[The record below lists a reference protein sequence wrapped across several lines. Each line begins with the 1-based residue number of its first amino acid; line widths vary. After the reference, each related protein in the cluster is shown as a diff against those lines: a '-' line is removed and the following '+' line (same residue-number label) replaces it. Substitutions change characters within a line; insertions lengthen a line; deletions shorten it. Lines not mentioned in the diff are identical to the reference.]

1 MTPTDIL
8 PVRIQPTTAS
18 RLAETDFGQLE
29 FGKIFAD
36 HMFAADYRDGE
47 WQDAQIVSYGNMAV
61 SPANSALHYGQAI
74 FEGMKA
80 YHQQDG
86 GVALFRPLDNWARL
100 NTSAERMCMPTLPEE
115 IFMSGLRQLIKL
127 DAGWVPTAPG
137 SALYIRPFMF
147 ATDGFIG
154 VRPSDTYRF
163 MIFTCP
169 VGLYYNKP
177 LRVRFEQK
185 YVRSA
190 EGGAGF
196 AKAAGNYGGAMMPSK
211 LAHEEGYHQLLWTD
225 ASAHQY
231 VEESG
236 TMNVAFVINNRLVTP
251 ALSSSILDGIT
262 RRSVLQLARDMGVP
276 VEERKVSSLEIMKA
290 LDAGQLQEA
299 FGAGTAAT
307 IAPIATIGFEG
318 QDYHLPATA
327 PDALSRRIGTALDAI
342 RAGQAADDHGWMVR
356 I

>member
-1 MTPTDIL
+1 MTPTDTIA
-8 PVRIQPTTAS
+8 VRIQPTTAS
-18 RLAETDFGQLE
+18 RLPELDFSQLE
-29 FGKIFAD
+29 FGKAFAD
-36 HMFAADYRDGE
+36 HMFVVDYRDGE
-47 WQDAQIVSYGNMAV
+47 WHA
-61 SPANSALHYGQAI
+61 ANSALHYGQAI

-86 GVALFRPLDNWARL
+86 SVALFRPLDNWARL
-100 NTSAERMCMPTLPEE
+100 NASAERMCMPTLPEE
-115 IFMSGLRQLIKL
+115 IFMSGLSQLIQL
-127 DAGWVPTAPG
+127 DSGWVPTMPG
-137 SALYIRPFMF
+137 SSLYIRPFMF

-154 VRPSDTYRF
+154 VRPSDSYRF

-211 LAHEEGYHQLLWTD
+211 LAQEEGYHQLLWTD
-225 ASAHQY
+225 ASEHRY

-236 TMNVAFVINNRLVTP
+236 TMNVVFILDGRLVTP

-262 RRSVLQLARDMGVP
+262 RRSVLQVAQDLGVP
-276 VEERKVSSLEIMKA
+276 VEERKVSSLEIMQA
-290 LDAGQLQEA
+290 LDAGLLQEA
-299 FGAGTAAT
+299 FGVGTAAT

-318 QDYHLPATA
+318 QDYHLPPAG
-327 PDALSRRIGTALDAI
+327 DKALSRRIGAALDAI
-342 RAGQAADDHGWMVR
+342 RTGQAADPHGWIVR
-356 I
+356 V